1 VSRSASNS
9 STSRYEREKRKY
21 HPTARRIISGS
32 NCRHLNRPQTEEAR
46 RSIRLTGYLQSCN
59 TSNGHEI
66 VSIGRK
72 SGDFQADISNPESL
86 KALFTSIGPFDAVAN
101 AAGDVFPRPF
111 EQTTDEQWANS
122 IRSKGMG
129 QINLV
134 RTALPF
140 IADKGSFTLVSGV
153 LTDEYMHGG
162 TIGTTINHLVEG
174 FVKASAVE
182 LPRGVRINCISPTVL
197 TESVAYHAYFTGFT
211 PVPAAEVALAYLR
224 AISTPITGRILK
236 LHKTDS

>member
-1 VSRSASNS
+1 MKAIVVGTGTIGSAV
-9 STSRYEREKRKY
+9 RKTLEQY
-21 HPTARRIISGS
+21 
-32 NCRHLNRPQTEEAR
+32 
-46 RSIRLTGYLQSCN
+46 
-59 TSNGHEI
+59 GHEV
-66 VSIGRK
+66 VSVGRK
-72 SGDFQADISNPESL
+72 SGDLQADIGDPASL
-86 KALFTSIGPFDAVAN
+86 KALFSTIGPFDAVAN
-101 AAGDVFPRPF
+101 AAGDVFPGPF
-111 EQTTDEQWANS
+111 EQTTDQQWADS

-134 RTALPF
+134 RAALPF
-140 IADKGSFTLVSGV
+140 ISDRGSFTLVSGV

-182 LPRGVRINCISPTVL
+182 LPRGVRINCVSPTVL
-197 TESVAYHAYFTGFT
+197 TESVAYHGYFTGFT

-236 LHKTDS
+236 LHKTDC